1 MSTVQKWVG
10 ERTSFK
16 GNYRPISAS
25 GLPGLGRT
33 SWDPM
38 LYPGVPLCRDGSL
51 CPPGCCQRY
60 QCCRPRLW
68 RRDKKTSLQET
79 GFASLQSLVCQSWL
93 VKTRLHLHGRP
104 SSRHQAASRREREAP
119 WSRGVAKHA
128 RRLPAPHRGATKGFG
143 AALRRAPAVV
153 AAPRALRAS
162 QGAWRTTC
170 GGAQRASLS
179 FCTSFDVLSRRRKRK
194 ATTMRV
200 RQRCWVLD
208 ARDTDATALTSTW
221 TSSSV
226 ETLRSD
232 PKTAGR
238 CGRRH
243 VVRHGITAA
252 RVDEHPGTAR
262 DASAPASKQ
271 IRHLRKCQN

>member
-1 MSTVQKWVG
+1 MVPWSCQARAAAA
-10 ERTSFK
+10 RTAP
-16 GNYRPISAS
+16 R
-25 GLPGLGRT
+25 
-33 SWDPM
+33 
-38 LYPGVPLCRDGSL
+38 
-51 CPPGCCQRY
+51 
-60 QCCRPRLW
+60 RPR
-68 RRDKKTSLQET
+68 
-79 GFASLQSLVCQSWL
+79 
-93 VKTRLHLHGRP
+93 
-104 SSRHQAASRREREAP
+104 
-119 WSRGVAKHA
+119 
-128 RRLPAPHRGATKGFG
+128 GFG
-143 AALRRAPAVV
+143 AALRRVSAVV
-153 AAPRALRAS
+153 ATPRAPRACR
-162 QGAWRTTC
+162 GAWRTTC
-170 GGAQRASLS
+170 GGAQRASRS
-179 FCTSFDVLSRRRKRK
+179 FRTSFDVLSRRRKRK
-194 ATTMRV
+194 VTTMRV

-208 ARDTDATALTSTW
+208 ARDTDARVLTSTW

>member
-1 MSTVQKWVG
+1 MV
-10 ERTSFK
+10 
-16 GNYRPISAS
+16 
-25 GLPGLGRT
+25 
-33 SWDPM
+33 
-38 LYPGVPLCRDGSL
+38 
-51 CPPGCCQRY
+51 
-60 QCCRPRLW
+60 
-68 RRDKKTSLQET
+68 
-79 GFASLQSLVCQSWL
+79 
-93 VKTRLHLHGRP
+93 
-104 SSRHQAASRREREAP
+104 P
-119 WSRGVAKHA
+119 WSCQTRAEAA
-128 RRLPAPHRGATKGFG
+128 RTAPRRPKGFG

-179 FCTSFDVLSRRRKRK
+179 FRTSFDVLSRRRKRK

-232 PKTAGR
+232 PKAMRPATRRPTWHRRRARGWASRDGARRVRAVIEANSAPRKMPKLKLPGLLLQIGSRPAGR
-238 CGRRH
+238 YPVCPLRPRQVPSDRGCPLS
-243 VVRHGITAA
+243 
-252 RVDEHPGTAR
+252 DPL
-262 DASAPASKQ
+262 ASKGDEWASSR
-271 IRHLRKCQN
+271 IRGPFSDFLATIRQADTADRPLFGQNPPQNLEGEPVRRRRFAANWGVSC

>member
-1 MSTVQKWVG
+1 MV
-10 ERTSFK
+10 
-16 GNYRPISAS
+16 
-25 GLPGLGRT
+25 
-33 SWDPM
+33 
-38 LYPGVPLCRDGSL
+38 
-51 CPPGCCQRY
+51 
-60 QCCRPRLW
+60 
-68 RRDKKTSLQET
+68 
-79 GFASLQSLVCQSWL
+79 
-93 VKTRLHLHGRP
+93 
-104 SSRHQAASRREREAP
+104 P
-119 WSRGVAKHA
+119 WSCQTRAEAA
-128 RRLPAPHRGATKGFG
+128 RTAPRRPKGFG

-179 FCTSFDVLSRRRKRK
+179 FRTSFDVLSRRRKCK

-208 ARDTDATALTSTW
+208 ARDSDATVLTSTW

-238 CGRRH
+238 CGRRR
-243 VVRHGITAA
+243 VVRHGIAAA
-252 RVDEHPGTAR
+252 RVDGHPGTAR
-262 DASAPASKQ
+262 DASAPAPRQTGDPKKNAKNQ
-271 IRHLRKCQN
+271 ITRPSRGPLSNGAQAPITSG